1 MFSDHLVL
9 QGKNG
14 VKWLNQEGPYAVIV
28 NKMLYAWGKAGKFT
42 VVNVSEAWV
51 DSVYRSLDEA
61 VVAARQLYKQ

>member
-28 NKMLYAWGKAGKFT
+28 NKTLYAWGKAGKFT

-61 VVAARQLYKQ
+61 VVVARQLYTQ